1 MLHVLYHVILKC
13 AVCSFSIHVFPSVL
27 FTEKEKPPKW
37 KEGSDPVLGEG
48 QRTTI
53 EGTELKLVCSAKG
66 VPRPD
71 IMWLKDDEPFFP
83 RTDKVLWKSVNFGLI
98 EALWGLC
105 PAKTDQHGKYFIL

>member
-1 MLHVLYHVILKC
+1 MQKAGFLITRLK
-13 AVCSFSIHVFPSVL
+13 SFT
-27 FTEKEKPPKW
+27 FTEKDKPPKW

-48 QRTTI
+48 QRTSI

-83 RTDKVLWKSVNFGLI
+83 RTEKVKS
-98 EALWGLC
+98 
-105 PAKTDQHGKYFIL
+105 